1 MKLLMFKSGISER
14 FAVHLEVR
22 STLAGSVLLKVVRQ
36 LPDRRCPKSPE
47 RV

>member
-14 FAVHLEVR
+14 FAVHLECGPR
-22 STLAGSVLLKVVRQ
+22 SRDLRFPKVVRQ
-36 LPDRRCPKSPE
+36 LPDRRGPKSPE